1 MSREALKSGRIRFAR
16 QDGSREFISLLACI
30 CADGSFL
37 PPSLIYQGTSHDL
50 QDSWVDELGSEIAY
64 FAASD
69 NGWSCNKLGLD
80 WLQKVF
86 DLYTREKAGHSRRLL
101 IVDGHSSHVNMGF
114 LDWAD

>member
-1 MSREALKSGRIRFAR
+1 MSREALKSGQIRFVQ
-16 QDGSREFISLLACI
+16 QDGSCEFISLLVCI
-30 CADGSFL
+30 CTDDSFL
-37 PPSLIYQGTSHDL
+37 PLSLIYQGTSHDL

-86 DLYTREKAGHSRRLL
+86 DRHTREKAGC
-101 IVDGHSSHVNMGF
+101 N
-114 LDWAD
+114 